1 VAPQANTTDEMLDI
15 AVDAAIKSG
24 VVKHGDLV
32 VITAGVP
39 VGETGSTNLMKV
51 HVIGDIIA
59 KGQGIGRKSAFG
71 KAVIAKTAKEAIQ
84 KMIEGGILVTNST
97 DADMMAALEKA
108 AAIITEEGG
117 LTSHAAVVGLSLG
130 IPVIVGVENATLI
143 LKDGQEIT
151 VDAGFGAIYQGHAS
165 VL

>member
-1 VAPQANTTDEMLDI
+1 
-15 AVDAAIKSG
+15 
-24 VVKHGDLV
+24 
-32 VITAGVP
+32 
-39 VGETGSTNLMKV
+39 MKV

-71 KAVIAKTAKEAIQ
+71 KAVIAKTAEEAIN
-84 KMIEGGILVTNST
+84 KMVEGGILVTYNT
-97 DADMMAALEKA
+97 DADMMEALEKA

-130 IPVIVGVENATLI
+130 IPVIVGVENATSI

-151 VDAGFGAIYQGHAS
+151 VDAGFGAVYQGHAS